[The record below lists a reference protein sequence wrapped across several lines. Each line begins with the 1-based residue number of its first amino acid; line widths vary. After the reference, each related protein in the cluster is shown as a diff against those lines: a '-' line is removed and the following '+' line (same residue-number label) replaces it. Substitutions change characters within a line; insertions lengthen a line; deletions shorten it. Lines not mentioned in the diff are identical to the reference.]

1 MDEEK
6 LKEAFKKV
14 REDTNHLSS
23 EIGKIKQ
30 ILQQLTNVTERI
42 VRNQTDQ
49 QKKEKSTPTQV
60 QENPT
65 NQQITPTDKK
75 IPTHQQSLQAPES
88 PNLSTSIGN
97 NGVPTDRQTNQQTNQ
112 HINKF
117 ALIKKESYSEN
128 NELDRISQLQRASEI
143 LESLD
148 ELKKEVRFK
157 FKRLTRQEML
167 IFTTIYQLDEQGLA
181 ADYDILAEKL
191 KLSESSI
198 RDYIGKI
205 IKKGIPIEK
214 TKESNKKVFLSIS
227 KELKKI
233 ASLNSIVELREL

>member
-49 QKKEKSTPTQV
+49 QKKEKSTPTH
-60 QENPT
+60 
-65 NQQITPTDKK
+65 QQITPTDKK

-157 FKRLTRQEML
+157 FKSLT
-167 IFTTIYQLDEQGLA
+167 
-181 ADYDILAEKL
+181 
-191 KLSESSI
+191 
-198 RDYIGKI
+198 
-205 IKKGIPIEK
+205 
-214 TKESNKKVFLSIS
+214 
-227 KELKKI
+227 
-233 ASLNSIVELREL
+233 